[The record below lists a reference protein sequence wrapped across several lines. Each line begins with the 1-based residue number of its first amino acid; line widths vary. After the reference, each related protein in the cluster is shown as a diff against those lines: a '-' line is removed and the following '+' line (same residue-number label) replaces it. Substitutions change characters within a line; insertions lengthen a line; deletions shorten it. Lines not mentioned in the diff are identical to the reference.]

1 LASAYAT
8 TLLIITTAGIYFVSK
23 LSSSGSKYATMT
35 GKGFRPRQIDLGPW
49 RWVAAA
55 VFITYF
61 LLIVVLPF
69 AVLLWSSFQ
78 QFYSVP
84 SWQALQ
90 NLTLEPYRFVLNY
103 PNLTRS
109 VWNSLVLSFSSAT
122 LIMLVTSVICWIVV
136 KTKLSNRQKHE
147 IFTKDLRAE
156 ILMAISEKRFD
167 KNRILVLNL
176 FKVFGEE
183 GRQLRRLAEEDEK
196 NAMFWKQNKLSL
208 PMADVRAVLPEWLT
222 ITCQPADEGHY
233 WPRILLHMKGF
244 RP

>member
-1 LASAYAT
+1 MSVFNYPAKYT
-8 TLLIITTAGIYFVSK
+8 GFCT
-23 LSSSGSKYATMT
+23 SSQYPIPGTVYQSPFDGLWYEAVNAFDQYRYPMVA
-35 GKGFRPRQIDLGPW
+35 
-49 RWVAAA
+49 WVY
-55 VFITYF
+55 T
-61 LLIVVLPF
+61 PD
-69 AVLLWSSFQ
+69 
-78 QFYSVP
+78 P
-84 SWQALQ
+84 
-90 NLTLEPYRFVLNY
+90 TLEPYVAQESDPPAKEDLPPLKVDIVAKVTEPAKVPPVTKEDAPFVVVAKKQK
-103 PNLTRS
+103 PIKAPAS
-109 VWNSLVLSFSSAT
+109 VVPPVKKEPA
-122 LIMLVTSVICWIVV
+122 VV

-147 IFTKDLRAE
+147 IFTRDLCAE
-156 ILMAISEKRFD
+156 ILRAISEKRFD